1 MQIQKIQNP
10 RGYIKFSNS
19 RVSLEQIQ
27 ELAQEL
33 AQDSRFI
40 SIYIRKVS
48 KDQYGIGFIA
58 NVDTSTQELSDSFF
72 DEIKDTAYRK
82 FGTGVAGWDMAS
94 SYILIK

>member
-10 RGYIKFSNS
+10 RGYIKFSNKK
-19 RVSLEQIQ
+19 VSLEQIQ
-27 ELAQEL
+27 EFAQEL
-33 AQDSRFI
+33 TKDSRFI

-48 KDQYGIGFIA
+48 SDQYGVGF
-58 NVDTSTQELSDSFF
+58 VTSIETPTEELSDNFF
-72 DEIKDTAYRK
+72 DEIRDIAYRK